1 MIFNKL
7 TLPFLIVFFSLINI
21 NTTFCDSED
30 KDTSLVII
38 ERIDQLDGIYDR
50 IVDFSFQS
58 SDGFLWLATQN
69 GLYVYDGSYLE
80 YVDLGIPFENL
91 MRWVSITED
100 DQENLWLHFYDTID
114 GINKLVLLNR
124 VDLFNIQVVD
134 FSSRIDDSDE
144 GESSL
149 FLIVESSEQG
159 VIGLFRN
166 GELVNFK
173 YLPERDIIS
182 EKLIDKL
189 DLTADLSDMFYL
201 NGAYILVFK
210 NGEVKYCDLELDRKF
225 LIHAFDDKT
234 SINVFNGQDEKL
246 KVVGFGNEGNN
257 FFGKIIDFDPS
268 TGDITESTYD
278 FGSRG
283 KSVEN
288 STRKVFFDPYNNE
301 YTFLV
306 GNYVD
311 YVGESF
317 SKDKTLKEFYL
328 RNQKRRFI
336 SHEIYLDKDTRGIS
350 TRNGFYIVKRKKSA
364 FHSLNS
370 NNELFINNS
379 IRRFIS
385 INDTLMVSEGYSG
398 VVFFDQR
405 TFLPIN
411 NHPILEKIY
420 DRYGFKNGTIYRVI
434 DLDDEFLLFFDRQKF
449 LLINKKTFEF
459 LEIDSGVESKF
470 LKQDIWSVNKFHG
483 ENKFL
488 ISCASMLMELDTDRL
503 FLDKV
508 ALEYYNEF
516 QKFEAQIIYQFL
528 ELDTLNSLIGTSYG
542 LFHLNQDKGLIKQY
556 EFESESFPS
565 INNEVNIHYIHQITD
580 DIYYLATNSNGLIK
594 YSLEE
599 GVLEQVVEHNG
610 KKIEAIHFIYE
621 TEDGTLFLATNDK
634 LLAYNPVD
642 GSSYVYFVNDGLTI
656 SEFNRQ
662 AYFVN
667 QDSSL
672 FLGGINGAVKFKP
685 ADFSIIN
692 QNEFKGLLLSDIEWF
707 DIKNL
712 EYNDIES
719 YNEKDEKITLQ
730 HNEYSIRISLNSI
743 SFGNGT
749 VNYYHKLAS
758 SGKVF
763 EKSDNNIIYLDKL
776 NYGED
781 TLQLYADY
789 NFGSSKS
796 EMLNIPIFLKKPFY
810 LQNLFFIILGS
821 ILIVIIYVIMMVREQ
836 NSNVLRQ
843 KLEELVEERTTVN
856 RKQAVELEELTKLK
870 DKFFINISHELKT
883 PLSLIKGPIEK
894 LSFGSKLPAAEK
906 VLLDMANSNIQ
917 RLSELIKEIL
927 DLSKL
932 ELGKQEVSLSHLDIV
947 VFIKDR
953 ISQFNLR
960 AETKK
965 VNISFDTNKNTI
977 YGLFDR
983 KMVHTVISNL
993 IDNSLRHAKGISELS
1008 VSVNIVKDRIEILI
1022 KDNGHGISEN
1032 KLKYLFDRFQ
1042 TTSSYES
1049 GSSLG
1054 IGLAISKEFADLMG
1068 GSLSVTSK
1076 KDVGTTFKFLL
1087 PLINSEQI
1095 DDEHIKNGLQL
1106 EIQDQ
1111 IVGAERD
1118 GDFRHDILLVE
1129 DNRQLAI
1136 FIELLLKDKY
1146 NVTIKYNGQEAWDYL
1161 NEAGVIIPQLIISDI
1176 MMPKMDGFEFLELM
1190 KNNKSYADIGFLFLS
1205 ARDSKE
1211 DILKALRI
1219 GVEDYLS
1226 KPFLESELLVVVEN
1240 LLTNYRVRES
1250 SKVELNELALQ
1261 SDGSKAA
1268 EPHETINLEEG
1279 LPLADKEFL
1288 EQLDKYIEENIER
1301 LEFTIEDLSYN
1312 LAISSRQL
1320 RRKIQKLTGFTPN
1333 QYIRKYK
1340 MNVARKL
1347 LETRSVYSVKELSY
1361 KLGFK
1366 SSAHFAKLF
1375 KNHFGRNPSD
1385 FV

>member
-7 TLPFLIVFFSLINI
+7 TLLFLIVFFSLTNV
-21 NTTFCDSED
+21 NTAFCDFEE

-58 SDGFLWLATQN
+58 SDGFLWLATQG
-69 GLYVYDGSYLE
+69 GLYFYDGSYLE
-80 YVDLGIPFENL
+80 YVDLGISFDNL

-100 DQENLWLHFYDTID
+100 DQQNLWLHFFDTID
-114 GINKLVLLNR
+114 GVNKLVLLNR
-124 VDLFNIQVVD
+124 VDLFNIQVID
-134 FSSRIDDSDE
+134 FSSRIDGGVE
-144 GESSL
+144 AESSL
-149 FLIVESSEQG
+149 LLIIESSEQG

-166 GELVNFK
+166 GELFNFQ

-182 EKLIDKL
+182 DNLIDKL
-189 DLTADLSDMFYL
+189 DLSAELNKMFYM

-210 NGEVKYCDLELDRKF
+210 NGEVKYCDLEQDRKF

-234 SINVFNGQDEKL
+234 HIDVFSDQKNHL
-246 KVVGFGNEGNN
+246 KVVGFWNDGND
-257 FFGKIIDFDPS
+257 FGKIIDFNPS
-268 TGDITESTYD
+268 TGDLIESNHD
-278 FGSRG
+278 FGSRN
-283 KSVEN
+283 KSIEN
-288 STRKVFFDPYNNE
+288 SNRQVFFDPYNSE

-317 SKDKTLKEFYL
+317 SKDKVLKEFYL
-328 RNQKRRFI
+328 NNQKSRFI
-336 SHEIYLDKDTRGIS
+336 SHEIYLDKDTRGVS
-350 TRNGFYIVKRKKSA
+350 TRNGFFIVKRKKSS
-364 FHSLNS
+364 FYSLNE

-379 IRRFIS
+379 IRRFVAV
-385 INDTLMVSEGYSG
+385 NDTLIVAEGYSG
-398 VVFFDQR
+398 VVFFDKR

-411 NHPILEKIY
+411 NHPILERLY
-420 DRYGFKNGTIYRVI
+420 NRYGFKNGSIYRVI
-434 DLDDEFLLFFDRQKF
+434 SLDDEFLILFDREKF
-449 LLINKKTFEF
+449 VLVNKKTSEF
-459 LEIDSGVESKF
+459 STIESSIEPKY
-470 LKQDIWSVNKFHG
+470 LKQDIWSLYQFPG
-483 ENKFL
+483 ENKFYL
-488 ISCASMLMELDTDRL
+488 SFASMLVELDMDSLLLKR
-503 FLDKV
+503 LDKD
-508 ALEYYNEF
+508 YYNEF
-516 QKFEAQIIYQFL
+516 QKFDGQVVYQFVK
-528 ELDTLNSLIGTSYG
+528 LDNLNALIGTSFG
-542 LFHLNQDKGLIKQY
+542 LYLFNQEKGFIKQY

-565 INNEVNIHYIHQITD
+565 ISNEVNIHYIHKITE
-580 DIYYLATNSNGLIK
+580 DIYYLATNSEGLIK
-594 YSLEE
+594 YSLKE
-599 GVLEQVVEHNG
+599 GVLEQKVEHNE
-610 KKIEAIHFIYE
+610 KRIEAIHFIYE
-621 TEDGTLFLATNDK
+621 TTDGTLFLATNEK
-634 LLAYNPVD
+634 LLAYNPKD
-642 GSSYVYFVNDGLTI
+642 GSSYVYFVNDGLNI

-662 AYFVN
+662 AYLVN

-685 ADFSIIN
+685 EDFSIIN
-692 QNEFKGLLLSDIEWF
+692 QGDFKGLLLSDVEWF

-712 EYNDIES
+712 EYKDVDS
-719 YNEKDEKITLQ
+719 YNKQDQKITLSY
-730 HNEYSIRISLNSI
+730 NEYSIRVSLNSI

-749 VNYYHKLAS
+749 VNYYHKLKS
-758 SGKVF
+758 SGKAF

-776 NYGED
+776 NYGVD

-796 EMLNIPIFLKKPFY
+796 ELLSIPIFLKKPFY
-810 LQNLFFIILGS
+810 LQNLFFIILGT
-821 ILIVIIYVIMMVREQ
+821 ILIVIIYFIMMRREQ

-843 KLEELVEERTTVN
+843 KLEELVEARTDEN
-856 RKQAVELEELTKLK
+856 RKQAIELKELTKLK

-894 LSFGSKLPAAEK
+894 LSLGSNLPAAEK

-932 ELGKQEVSLSHLDIV
+932 ELGKQEVNLSHLDIV
-947 VFIKDR
+947 EFIKDR
-953 ISQFNLR
+953 ISQFNIR

-965 VNISFDTNKNTI
+965 INISFDTNQSTI

-993 IDNSLRHAKGISELS
+993 IDNSLRHAKGITDLA
-1008 VSVNIVKDRIEILI
+1008 VSVNIVKESIEILI

-1032 KLKYLFDRFQ
+1032 KLKYLFDRFH

-1068 GSLSVTSK
+1068 GGLSVTSK
-1076 KDVGTTFKFLL
+1076 KAVGTTFKFLL
-1087 PLINSEQI
+1087 PLIKSEQI
-1095 DDEHIKNGLQL
+1095 DDEHIKNGVQL
-1106 EIQDQ
+1106 EIHDQ
-1111 IVGAERD
+1111 IVVAEKD
-1118 GDFRHDILLVE
+1118 GDLRHDILLVE

-1146 NVTIKYNGQEAWDYL
+1146 NVTVKNNGQEAWDYL
-1161 NEAGVIIPQLIISDI
+1161 NEAGMTIPQLIISDI
-1176 MMPKMDGFEFLELM
+1176 MMPKMDGFEFLELI
-1190 KNNKSYADIGFLFLS
+1190 KNNKLYADIGFLFLS

-1240 LLTNYRVRES
+1240 LLKNYRVRES
-1250 SKVELNELALQ
+1250 SKVELNQLALQ
-1261 SDGSKAA
+1261 SETSKVA